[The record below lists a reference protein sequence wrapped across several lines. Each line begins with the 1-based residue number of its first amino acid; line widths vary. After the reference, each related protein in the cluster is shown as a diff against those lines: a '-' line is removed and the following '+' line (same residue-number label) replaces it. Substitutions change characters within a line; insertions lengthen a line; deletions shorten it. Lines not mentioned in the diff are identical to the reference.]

1 MDKMQI
7 LYVPEVAEDLA
18 EARDWYETRSDG
30 LGIEFIR
37 MAYAV
42 FAELQEFPA
51 KDEEVYGSFRR
62 ALLSRF
68 PYSIYYYCVDDVIT
82 VYGLFHAA
90 RDPRWTMGVLG
101 AR

>member
-1 MDKMQI
+1 MGKIQI
-7 LYVPEVAEDLA
+7 LYVPEVADDLA

-30 LGIEFIR
+30 LGTEFMR
-37 MAYAV
+37 MAYAE

-51 KDEEVYGSFRR
+51 KDEVVYGSFRR

-68 PYSIYYYCVDDVIT
+68 PYSTYYCCVDDVIT

-90 RDPRWTMGVLG
+90 RDPRWIVGVLG